1 MYFMTNS
8 ALASDDLTPEKQF
21 TEQIDYYS
29 NLAYQAML
37 QEVNLTPKPGLVD
50 RVSNGAHR
58 DMTLQHFYQSAE
70 AISPYFKAFIQ
81 AGITHYQQPE
91 TEILALIRPIGIAC
105 EQAMFTATHQINT
118 HKGSIF
124 SLGLL
129 CVAIGRTLAN
139 QQPLSANSLCKQV
152 ARFCQGMTERE
163 LQRQNTQLTAGQR
176 LFIQHGLTGARGEA
190 ESGFQTVLTVSLP
203 VYLELCQQNIPQELA
218 LHQALLNLLAH
229 NDDTNVVSRGGLEGL
244 SWLKN
249 HAQQLINSGGIFNT
263 QSIQLIEEFDQLC
276 IEKNLSPG
284 GSADLLILTWFLAQL
299 DSSS

>member
-1 MYFMTNS
+1 MTN
-8 ALASDDLTPEKQF
+8 ASSLF

-50 RVSNGAHR
+50 RMSNGAHR
-58 DMTLQHFYQSAE
+58 DMNLQHFYQSAE
-70 AISPYFKAFIQ
+70 AISPYFKTFIQ
-81 AGITHYQQPE
+81 AGINHAQQPE
-91 TEILALIRPIGIAC
+91 TQILRLIRPIGLAC
-105 EQAMFTATHQINT
+105 EQAMFAATNNINT

-129 CVAIGRTLAN
+129 CVAIGRSLAN
-139 QQPLSANSLCKQV
+139 QQTISIQHLCQHV
-152 ARFCQGMTERE
+152 AHFCQGMTERE
-163 LQRQNTQLTAGQR
+163 LQQQNAQLTAGQR

-190 ESGFQTVLTVSLP
+190 ESGFNTVLTVSLP
-203 VYLELCQQNIPQELA
+203 IYQTLRQQNISPELA
-218 LHQALLNLLAH
+218 LHQALLYLLAY

-244 SWLKN
+244 NWLKN
-249 HAQQLINSGGIFNT
+249 HAQQLITAGGIF
-263 QSIQLIEEFDQLC
+263 QKRSLQLIEIFDQHC

-299 DSSS
+299 DQ